1 MPNIGAKSKK
11 TSKKEKNICRT
22 SKTQDALPTTEKRKE
37 RPACSVEI
45 PKNKLSVK
53 ITVLSS
59 VLFSIILFLSL
70 QFISGID
77 SRELFF
83 YDMARN
89 IHKNMVPYYDF
100 KVYGS
105 SLFTM
110 IFSLFAKKL
119 IFYRIATSI
128 LFGTMFG
135 TICGII
141 SKLFGTK
148 LSIIGILPMIW
159 IAAADPVLTPI
170 KFSFFLMMLSVLF
183 ITSAYNEDTEEQNIY
198 KNVFLSGLCSSL
210 SFFIDFSPLP
220 FITMI
225 GLLLLNPSKS
235 RIWQKTIS
243 YFGGI
248 ILVFMIMVIITMP
261 RSYTFD
267 LLNSIQYYTLDFS
280 DFKNLESAIVF
291 SVITFV
297 PAAFF
302 ISINVK
308 KWALMLVST
317 TITFMSS
324 VGMDFWNSIITL
336 TLFYGVWTV
345 CLLYESNKTNNRKT
359 LILYKIGLTS
369 SIVLVFIYAAYCI
382 SPIQTIKNTVGN
394 EYRNLGEISETFNY
408 IQANKQDFKTI
419 QNKFFF
425 IREKEESGMT
435 VLDLT
440 DTAKFYSI
448 VFNKENGEADIVQ
461 QQNIELDSIK
471 NLIDTAKIV
480 LLPKNIGINST
491 EIIQYVQDNFV
502 IQKQNDRLGPNI
514 NIFLSKSKL

>member
-11 TSKKEKNICRT
+11 TSKKEKNICQT
-22 SKTQDALPTTEKRKE
+22 SKTQDISPTTKKKKE
-37 RPACSVEI
+37 RPARSIEI

-105 SLFTM
+105 SLFPM
-110 IFSLFAKKL
+110 IFSLFGEKL
-119 IFYRIATSI
+119 IFYRIATSV

-170 KFSFFLMMLSVLF
+170 KLSFFLMMLSILF

-198 KNVFLSGLCSSL
+198 INVFLSGLCSSL

-261 RSYTFD
+261 KNYTFD

-291 SVITFV
+291 SVITFI

-302 ISINVK
+302 ISLNVK
-308 KWALMLVST
+308 KWVLMLIST

-324 VGMDFWNSIITL
+324 AGIDFWNSIITL
-336 TLFYGVWTV
+336 ALFYGVWTV
-345 CLLYESNKTNNRKT
+345 CLLYEPKEINNRKT
-359 LILYKIGLTS
+359 LILCKVGLIF
-369 SIVLVFIYAAYCI
+369 SIVLVFIYTTYCV
-382 SPIQTIKNTVGN
+382 SPIQTMENTIGN
-394 EYRNLGEISETFNY
+394 EYRNLGEVSETFVN
-408 IQANKQDFKTI
+408 IPANKQNFKTI

-425 IREKEESGMT
+425 IKEKEEGGMS

-448 VFNKENGEADIVQ
+448 VFDKENGEADIVQ

-471 NLIDTAKIV
+471 NLIDTSKIV
-480 LLPKNIGINST
+480 LLPKNAGTNST
-491 EIIQYVQDNFV
+491 EITRYVQDNFV

-514 NIFLSKSKL
+514 NIFLSKNEL

>member
-1 MPNIGAKSKK
+1 MPNVGAKSKK
-11 TSKKEKNICRT
+11 INKKEKSIYQT
-22 SKTQDALPTTEKRKE
+22 LKTKDYSYTAKKKKE
-37 RPACSVEI
+37 QSTCPVEI

-59 VLFSIILFLSL
+59 ILFSIILFLSL

-77 SRELFF
+77 SKELFL

-105 SLFTM
+105 SLFPM
-110 IFSLFAKKL
+110 IFSLFAGKL
-119 IFYRIATSI
+119 IYYRIATSV

-159 IAAADPVLTPI
+159 IATADPVLTPI
-170 KFSFFLMMLSVLF
+170 KLSFFLTGLSVLF
-183 ITSAYNEDTEEQNIY
+183 ITSAYNEGVEEQNIY
-198 KNVFLSGLCSSL
+198 INVFLSGLCSGL
-210 SFFIDFSPLP
+210 SFFIDFSLLPL
-220 FITMI
+220 ITMI

-235 RIWQKTIS
+235 KIWQKTIS
-243 YFGGI
+243 YFGGM

-267 LLNSIQYYTLDFS
+267 LLNSIQSYTLDFS
-280 DFKNLESAIVF
+280 DFKNFESAVVF
-291 SVITFV
+291 SVMTFV
-297 PAAFF
+297 PVAFF
-302 ISINVK
+302 ISLNMR
-308 KWALMLVST
+308 KWTLILIST
-317 TITFMSS
+317 MITFTSS
-324 VGMDFWNSIITL
+324 VGIDFWNSIITL
-336 TLFYGVWTV
+336 ALFYGVWTV
-345 CLLYESNKTNNRKT
+345 CLLYEPNEINNKKT
-359 LILYKIGLTS
+359 LILYKIGLIS
-369 SIVLVFIYAAYCI
+369 SVILVFIYAAYCVP
-382 SPIQTIKNTVGN
+382 PIQTMENAIGN
-394 EYRNLGEISETFNY
+394 EYRNLGEISETFVN
-408 IQANKQDFKTI
+408 IPANKQNFKTM

-425 IREKEESGMT
+425 IREKEEGGMT

-448 VFNKENGEADIVQ
+448 VFDKENGEADIVQ

-480 LLPKNIGINST
+480 LLPKNIGTNST
-491 EIIQYVQDNFV
+491 EITQYVQDNFV

-514 NIFLSKSKL
+514 NIFLSKNKL